1 MPITRLVSASN
12 LWASRKRVIGMG
24 APPFPGAQASSQAWP
39 VTPEAVARRRKP
51 ILHIFVGV
59 VCTAGDKRGGPRL
72 GAVAAVGR
80 SLEISGRSMP
90 NRKIGRAR
98 YGRQRLTGAATE
110 EGR

>member
-1 MPITRLVSASN
+1 MKGRISPIRQMALAALDAAAKTLRLEPGGEVIGEAVVVSAHADAESDVHAMGKPPVGN
-12 LWASRKRVIGMG
+12 RPVAVI
-24 APPFPGAQASSQAWP
+24 
-39 VTPEAVARRRKP
+39 
-51 ILHIFVGV
+51 
-59 VCTAGDKRGGPRL
+59 PRL
-72 GAVAAVGR
+72 PMLACQW